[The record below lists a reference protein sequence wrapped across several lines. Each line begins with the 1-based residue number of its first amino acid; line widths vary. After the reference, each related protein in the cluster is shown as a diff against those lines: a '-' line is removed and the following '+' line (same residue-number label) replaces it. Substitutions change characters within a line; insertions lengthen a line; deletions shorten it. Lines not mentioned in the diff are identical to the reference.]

1 MRASEFIVENDD
13 AINPAT
19 INLIDSLEA
28 IRNRFQQTTQEPKIR
43 VDSLINMVRGRPGS
57 EMFNVDSLKNIYDK
71 NDAVKNLVS
80 SIKDDE
86 NGTKYIYLTPT
97 VSNIDSIDL
106 DIEAPDS
113 NTKSSAGNDPLATV
127 GKMAKR
133 AASRRD

>member
-1 MRASEFIVENDD
+1 MRAREFVVENND

-28 IRNRFQQTTQEPKIR
+28 IRSRFQQTNQEPKIR
-43 VDSLINMVRGRPGS
+43 VDSLINMIRVRPGS

-71 NDAVKNLVS
+71 NDAVKNLIS

-97 VSNIDSIDL
+97 ISNIDSVDL
-106 DIEAPDS
+106 DVEAPRS
-113 NTKSSAGNDPLATV
+113 SSKSSAADPLATV

-133 AASRRD
+133 AATRRT

>member
-1 MRASEFIVENDD
+1 MRAREFVVENND

-28 IRNRFQQTTQEPKIR
+28 IRSRFQQTNQEPKIR
-43 VDSLINMVRGRPGS
+43 VDSLINMIRVRPGS

-71 NDAVKNLVS
+71 NDAVKNLIS

-86 NGTKYIYLTPT
+86 NGTKYIYLTPA
-97 VSNIDSIDL
+97 VSNIDSVDL
-106 DIEAPDS
+106 DVEAPDS
-113 NTKSSAGNDPLATV
+113 SSKSSAADPLATV

-133 AASRRD
+133 AATRRT